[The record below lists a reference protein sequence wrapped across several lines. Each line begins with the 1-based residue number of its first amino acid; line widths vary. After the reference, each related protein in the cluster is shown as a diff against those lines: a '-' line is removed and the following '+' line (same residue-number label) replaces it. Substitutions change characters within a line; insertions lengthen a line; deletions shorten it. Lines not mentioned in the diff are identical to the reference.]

1 MSLEW
6 NKIFAAVLIAGIV
19 AKLTGF
25 VANKA
30 YHVEDLKENAYIVE
44 MAEAALGEV
53 KEEKTV
59 EPILALLATAD
70 LERGKKLSRACAA
83 CHSFEKGGENRV
95 GPYLW
100 GTVGAK
106 KGHSAGFAYSTALL
120 EKGGDWNYQS
130 LNTFLWKPKKYIP
143 GTKMNYI
150 GLKKPQDRANMIAWL
165 RTLSDTPIALPTAT
179 EIAAEAIEDVVTE
192 IVPLITE

>member
-44 MAEAALGEV
+44 MAEAAPGEV
-53 KEEKTV
+53 KKEKV
-59 EPILALLATAD
+59 AEPILALLATAD

-106 KGHSAGFAYSTALL
+106 KGHSTGFAYSTALL

-130 LNTFLWKPKKYIP
+130 LNKFLWKPKKYIA

-165 RTLSDTPIALPTAT
+165 RTLSDTPLALPTAA
-179 EIAAEAIEDVVTE
+179 EIATEAVVE
-192 IVPLITE
+192 IAPDTITQ